1 MTDLNEL
8 DTWLALVRHQGGSD
22 ADFFRIMLDAP
33 VFAHTPLSD
42 DNPRL
47 RLIQFRH
54 PDGYDALPF
63 FTSIEK
69 ANIAAQG
76 AVRVVEVTGR
86 MLLEMTRG
94 ATLIL
99 NPNDECCVLF
109 PEEIAALLDHGYVA
123 QVDVDDP
130 APPGCGVQL
139 PTFIPAG
146 LEDALRQAL
155 AGLPYV
161 TSAYLLEMSRPD
173 LVPARPVLL
182 VVLTVP
188 PLHAER
194 ATRAVITALQPR
206 MAAAKIE
213 IDLTVTDPA
222 SPLPDYIEN
231 LGCEPFYECARSSPD
246 ASAARQPEGA

>member
-8 DTWLALVRHQGGSD
+8 DTWLALARSQGGSD
-22 ADFFRIMLDAP
+22 ADFFRMLLNAT

-63 FTSIEK
+63 FTSVEK
-69 ANIAAQG
+69 ANVAAQG
-76 AVRVVEVTGR
+76 AVRVVEMTGR
-86 MLLEMTRG
+86 TLLEITRG

-109 PEEIAALLDHGYVA
+109 PEEIAALLDRGYVA
-123 QVDVDDP
+123 QVEADDP
-130 APPGCGVQL
+130 APPGCRVQI
-139 PTFIPAG
+139 PSFIPAG
-146 LEDALRQAL
+146 LEDALRHAL
-155 AGLPYV
+155 QRLPYV
-161 TSAYLLEMSRPD
+161 SSAYLLEMSRPD
-173 LVPARPVLL
+173 LLPARPVFLVLL
-182 VVLTVP
+182 AVSPT
-188 PLHAER
+188 HAER
-194 ATRAVITALQPR
+194 AMRAVITGLQPQ

-213 IDLTVTDPA
+213 MDLTVTDPA

-231 LGCEPFYECARSSPD
+231 LGCEPFYKRARSSPI
-246 ASAARQPEGA
+246 ASAARQSEGA